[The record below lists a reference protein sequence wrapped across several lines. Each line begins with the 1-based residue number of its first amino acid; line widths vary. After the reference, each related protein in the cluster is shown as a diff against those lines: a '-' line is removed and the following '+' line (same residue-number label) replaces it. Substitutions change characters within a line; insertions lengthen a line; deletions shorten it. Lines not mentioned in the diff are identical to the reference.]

1 MSDAQQDVHPAATAS
16 PDMSPAP
23 SPATPVDA
31 RPMAGKTCLVTGGT
45 AGIGLVTAREL
56 ARLGASVSIV
66 GRDRARGEAALRA
79 IRAAAADAH
88 VAFLPA
94 DLSDQA
100 DTRRLA
106 DAVLALHP
114 RLDVLV
120 NNAGGLFGR
129 RRLSADGIEM
139 TFALNHLSYFLL
151 TQLVMP
157 AIAAAA
163 PARIVNVASAAHKG
177 VSLDFDDLQGEERY
191 DRWLAYKRSK
201 LANIM
206 FTYELARRLAGRQ
219 VTANCLHPGFVAT
232 DIGARHGFVPAFLW
246 SIGKLYAIKPEE
258 GARTSVYLA
267 SSPEVEGLSGTYF
280 TKCRPKGSSAAS
292 RDRDA
297 AVRLWD
303 VSANLTGL
311 DGHPL

>member
-1 MSDAQQDVHPAATAS
+1 MGNARAIKSGTEAPEALPEAPPMALPDAL
-16 PDMSPAP
+16 
-23 SPATPVDA
+23 
-31 RPMAGKTCLVTGGT
+31 PMAGKTCLVTGGT
-45 AGIGLVTAREL
+45 AGIGLVTAGEL
-56 ARLGASVSIV
+56 ARMGAAVSIV
-66 GRDRARGEAALRA
+66 GRDRARGGAALRR
-79 IRAAAADAH
+79 IREVAADAR
-88 VAFLPA
+88 VTFLPA

-100 DTRRLA
+100 DVRRLA

-139 TFALNHLSYFLL
+139 NFALNHLSYFLL
-151 TQLVMP
+151 THLLIP
-157 AIAAAA
+157 ALAAAA

-177 VSLDFDDLQGEERY
+177 ATLDFDDLQGEERY

-206 FTYELARRLAGRQ
+206 FTYELARRLEGRKI
-219 VTANCLHPGFVAT
+219 TANCLHPGFVAT
-232 DIGARHGFVPAFLW
+232 DIGARHGFVPAIFW
-246 SIGKLYAIKPEE
+246 SIGKLYAIRPEE

-267 SSPEVEGLSGTYF
+267 SSPEIEGITGHYF
-280 TKCRPKGSSAAS
+280 TRCKAKRSSDAS
-292 RDRDA
+292 YDREA
-297 AVRLWD
+297 SVRLWD

-311 DGHPL
+311 DHHRL